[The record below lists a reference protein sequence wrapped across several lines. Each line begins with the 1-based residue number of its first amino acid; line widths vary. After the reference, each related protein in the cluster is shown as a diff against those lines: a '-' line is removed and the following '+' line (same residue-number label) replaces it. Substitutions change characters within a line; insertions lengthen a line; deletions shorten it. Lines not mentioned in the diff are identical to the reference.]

1 MKIYEKNDFKV
12 FKNLDRYRLENNFVG
27 LIKYNLI

>member
-12 FKNLDRYRLENNFVG
+12 FKNLDRYRLENNLFR
-27 LIKYNLI
+27 LSK